1 MHAAGGAVLAQ
12 AKHKKERKQ
21 KVKGTS
27 AVLRGIWAPH
37 LPWPSCCC
45 PRHRQMSKQ
54 LSHYEIS
61 WRKQNKNRHLVS
73 RVYETIEFSIL
84 TKWQSATGGGDSKK
98 KAKQNKRDRWKDRRE
113 RGELRRLDL

>member
-1 MHAAGGAVLAQ
+1 
-12 AKHKKERKQ
+12 
-21 KVKGTS
+21 
-27 AVLRGIWAPH
+27 
-37 LPWPSCCC
+37 
-45 PRHRQMSKQ
+45 MSKQ

-84 TKWQSATGGGDSKK
+84 TKWQSATGGGTRKK
-98 KAKQNKRDRWKDRRE
+98 KQNKTKEIDGKIGERE